1 MKVAV
6 LGKGGREHALQA
18 RLAADVGEASV
29 LVVPGNPGIP
39 GSTGE
44 VARDALVG
52 FLRER
57 GVELAVI
64 GPEALL
70 SEGVADLLREAG
82 IPVVGPGREAARLE
96 SEKTYAKAFFER
108 HGVPTARAAVLAS
121 EEDDARLDAF
131 PEGAVVKLDGLAE
144 GKGVIVC
151 GDPRET
157 RDAVAELRER
167 YGKDKKLLVEERLE
181 GPELTVMLLVSDGC
195 AKVLPDSR
203 DHKRLSDGDLGPN
216 TGGMGAFSPVLPK
229 DDALHAEI
237 AETIVDPIVRGL
249 VADGIAYR
257 GFLYVGLM
265 LTPRG
270 PKVLELNARF
280 GDPEAEVVLPLVGGS
295 FVALCRA
302 CAEGSLERET
312 LTVHDAHTL
321 AVVLARQGYPRAPEG
336 APVAVSASLEARPT
350 SHVCVANARREGDTL
365 LLPSG
370 RALVVVG
377 RGASPEEARREA
389 YARVAEHAAPG
400 LVYRRD
406 IGGRP

>member
-18 RLAADVGEASV
+18 RLAADLGDASV

-44 VARDALVG
+44 VARDALAG
-52 FLRER
+52 FLHDR
-57 GVELAVI
+57 GVGLVVV

-70 SEGVADLLREAG
+70 SEGIADLLREAK

-108 HGVPTARAAVLAS
+108 HGVPTARAVVLAS
-121 EEDDARLDAF
+121 PNDDARLDLF
-131 PEGAVVKLDGLAE
+131 PAGAVVKLDGLAE

-151 GDPRET
+151 GAPHET
-157 RDAVAELRER
+157 REAVAELRAR
-167 YGKDKKLLVEERLE
+167 YGKDAKLLVEERLE

-229 DDALHAEI
+229 GDPLHAEI
-237 AETIVDPIVRGL
+237 ADTIVGPIVRGL

-270 PKVLELNARF
+270 PMVLELNARF
-280 GDPEAEVVLPLVGGS
+280 GDPEAEVVLPLVAGS
-295 FVALCRA
+295 FARLCLA
-302 CAEGSLERET
+302 CAEGTLEREELRT
-312 LTVHDAHTL
+312 HDAHTL

-336 APVAVSASLEARPT
+336 APVAVSASLEARPS
-350 SHVCVANARREGDTL
+350 SHVCVAHARRDGDAL
-365 LLPSG
+365 VLPSG

-377 RGASPEEARREA
+377 RGDTAEGARSAA
-389 YARVAEHAAPG
+389 YTRVAELAAPG
-400 LVYRRD
+400 LVFRRD
-406 IGGRP
+406 IGGVP